1 MLEGTLFTTLFG
13 GLTGLLGTVWST
25 YNQRKNKELEIK
37 DRDKQRAH
45 EVTMV
50 KAESEAMVAEA
61 EANIKVT
68 TARVSGEIEVAE
80 VGAFTESQKAGR
92 VRVFDSG
99 YMDRLFDATGRARWV
114 TIPFGVLLAMLFGM
128 ADAFKSMARPT
139 ITAYLLGVSTWITVK
154 AWKLLEA
161 VNAPT
166 LTPAMA
172 GGIISD
178 TINIVLYLTVTAVT
192 WWFGDRM
199 ASKGLAKTLKLG
211 SA

>member
-13 GLTGLLGTVWST
+13 GLTGLLGTVWSA

-45 EVTMV
+45 DVAMV
-50 KAESEAMVAEA
+50 QAESMAMMAEA

-68 TARVSGEIEVAE
+68 SARVSGEIEVAE
-80 VGAFTESQKAGR
+80 VGAFIESQKADR
-92 VRVFDSG
+92 VRIFDSG
-99 YMDRLFDATGRARWV
+99 YMDRLFDATGRTRWF
-114 TIPFGVLLAMLFGM
+114 TIPFGVLLSMLFGL
-128 ADAFKSMARPT
+128 ADTFKSMARPG

-154 AWKLLEA
+154 AWQLLEA
-161 VNAPT
+161 VNAPA
-166 LTPAMA
+166 LTPALA

-199 ASKGLAKTLKLG
+199 ASKGLAKNLKLG

>member
-13 GLTGLLGTVWST
+13 GLTGLLGTIWST
-25 YNQRKNKELEIK
+25 YNQRKNKELELA

-45 EVTMV
+45 DVAMV

-61 EANIKVT
+61 EADIKVT
-68 TARVSGEIEVAE
+68 RARVAGEVEVAE
-80 VGAFTESQKAGR
+80 VAAFGESQKAGH
-92 VRVFDSG
+92 VRIFDSG
-99 YMDRLFDATGRARWV
+99 YMGRLFDATGWARWF
-114 TIPFGVLLAMLFGM
+114 TIPFGVLLAVFFGL
-128 ADAFKSMARPT
+128 ADACKSMARPS

-154 AWKLLEA
+154 AWRLLDTM
-161 VNAPT
+161 NASA

-172 GGIISD
+172 GGIVSD

-199 ASKGLAKTLKLG
+199 ASKGLAKGLKLG
-211 SA
+211 RA